1 MNNKKAFRW
10 EANNIITIIT
20 DLHPSPSS
28 TLAAASPLIG
38 TQVPHS
44 PTFTTSMV
52 INILVINVIL
62 VIITILIFVVIN
74 VILDISS
81 PAPSSPSSPLVA
93 TTAPHKQATH
103 KSRGNFQRPT
113 FV

>member
-28 TLAAASPLIG
+28 TLAAAPPLIG

-44 PTFTTSMV
+44 PTFKTSIV

-62 VIITILIFVVIN
+62 VIITILILVVTN
-74 VILDISS
+74 VILDIS
-81 PAPSSPSSPLVA
+81 PASSSPSSPHN
-93 TTAPHKQATH
+93 TRQQATH